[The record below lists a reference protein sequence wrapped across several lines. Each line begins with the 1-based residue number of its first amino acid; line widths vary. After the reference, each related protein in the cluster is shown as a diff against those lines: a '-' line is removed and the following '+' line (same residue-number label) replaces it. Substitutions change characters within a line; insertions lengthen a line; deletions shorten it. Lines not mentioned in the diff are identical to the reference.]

1 MLGTLKFSIVSLG
14 YLRSANIILP
24 ASLGDKNV
32 SVAIF
37 VQVDK
42 DVGVV
47 AHLGFRFK
55 KTENSRF
62 LFTFGSHLLSQLLH

>member
-1 MLGTLKFSIVSLG
+1 MFGTLKFSIVSLG

-47 AHLGFRFK
+47 AHLKAGPIK
-55 KTENSRF
+55 NVTAVIISV
-62 LFTFGSHLLSQLLH
+62 S